1 MSIKNSIRA
10 KPKTILFDWHATLV
24 DTHDAMY
31 HAVDDVLP
39 LLNGLGL
46 MERMVKTRDS
56 KTLEDAKLVKYVR
69 ENARLHPKI
78 KVDRR
83 ISRTDIFQVLFGND
97 EEAKKMVHHEFDQ
110 AYRNYFGQVHPLE
123 EDIEQMLKALQALKI
138 KIGVLTNRN
147 REFMQ
152 HELAIVN
159 GTGWEKYFQTVVCGD
174 DVQRRKPA
182 PDQIL
187 KALQDLGEQPNP
199 HCWYLGDS
207 TTDVVAAKEAKVTA
221 IFYNG
226 VDWDQKWIDKIFPST
241 VAHPHRPDA
250 VISNFKEFMHLVR
263 FEVFATAE

>member
-1 MSIKNSIRA
+1 MSNKHSIRA

-39 LLNGLGL
+39 LLSKLGL
-46 MERMVKTRDS
+46 IERMVKTKDS

-69 ENARLHPKI
+69 ENSCLHPKI
-78 KVDRR
+78 KIDRR
-83 ISRTDIFQVLFGND
+83 ISRTDIFQVLFGSD
-97 EEAKKMVHHEFDQ
+97 EEAKKIIHHEFDQ

-123 EDIEQMLKALQALKI
+123 EDIERMLEDLCALNI

-147 REFMQ
+147 REFME

-174 DVQRRKPA
+174 DVQKRKPA

-187 KALQDLGEQPNP
+187 KALIALGEPPNA
-199 HCWYLGDS
+199 HCWYIGDS
-207 TTDVVAAKEAKVTA
+207 TTDIIAAKEAKVTA

-226 VDWDQKWIDKIFPST
+226 VVWDEEWIDKIFPCT

-250 VISNFKEFMHLVR
+250 VISNFKELMHLVR
-263 FEVFATAE
+263 VEVFASAE